1 MTLKIVSAAV
11 LTASCFFAGN
21 AAGDRLKMRCEDL
34 SDLISALIKTENYI
48 EGLSLPLPRIYERLS
63 GEGRVG
69 QMFKAVLD
77 GSGTVREVW
86 ENGLSLTALSEED
99 KKEVMRLSAVLGAD
113 GRKQQQKH
121 IELCLSE
128 LEKNLEDAE
137 KRQKLDGALYKRMGA
152 YIGALVAIILF

>member
-34 SDLISALIKTENYI
+34 RDLISSLIKTENYI

-63 GEGRVG
+63 GESRVG

-77 GSGTVREVW
+77 GNGTVREVW

-99 KKEVMRLSAVLGAD
+99 KKEVMRLSAVLGTD

-128 LEKNLEDAE
+128 LEKNLEAAE

-152 YIGALVAIILF
+152 YIGALAAIILF

>member
-11 LTASCFFAGN
+11 LTVSCFFAGN

-34 SDLISALIKTENYI
+34 RDLISSLTKAENYI
-48 EGLSLPLPRIYERLS
+48 EGLSLPLPRIYEKLS
-63 GEGRVG
+63 GKSRVG

-77 GSGTVREVW
+77 GNGTVREVW

-99 KKEVMRLSAVLGAD
+99 KKEVMRLSAVLGTD

-128 LEKNLEDAE
+128 LEKNLEAAE

-152 YIGALVAIILF
+152 YIGALAAIILF